1 MYPRETTNVTKLEF
15 FLEVDFPSATN
26 VAVAAKLEA
35 LSSHVFVMSP
45 YLRRPL
51 ITRVILD

>member
-1 MYPRETTNVTKLEF
+1 MCPRETIDVTELKF
-15 FLEVDFPSATN
+15 FLEVDFSSATN
-26 VAVAAKLEA
+26 LAVAAKLEA

-51 ITRVILD
+51 FTRVILD